1 VSEAIIFKRE
11 MGITHRE
18 FLYTLQRAVEGRT
31 YQVRD
36 GEGKRDG
43 RIDIED
49 GDNSI
54 VIHLPAQRVRRI
66 ATIKLPITDVE
77 YHFVGHTQDEADRV
91 MRRFEIHY
99 QRGGG

>member
-1 VSEAIIFKRE
+1 

-31 YQVRD
+31 YTAKDSGGSQAGHVQIDD
-36 GEGKRDG
+36 GGH
-43 RIDIED
+43 
-49 GDNSI
+49 SI

-77 YHFVGHTQDEADRV
+77 YHFNGHTQAEAERI
-91 MRRFEIHY
+91 MHRFEIY
-99 QRGGG
+99 YRRGGG